1 MHSAVQRPPA
11 PLPMSTR
18 VLRVAVS
25 FVLVAIGVATLIQS
39 GLGVAPFDVLNTGVA
54 DTLGI
59 PVSVAFLANAML
71 CYVLG
76 IVLGGKVG
84 WASLIGTVVISP
96 LLQICLAIIP
106 DPDALAIRIPMFAA
120 GLAVLT
126 VAICLVIST
135 EMGAGPTE
143 VVMLGMVARGMSVH
157 RSRWII
163 DGIAFVLGV
172 ALGGAAGVGT
182 IVITFALGPLVA
194 FGLRR
199 LHYVPPGA
207 LPVEAAIAGA

>member
-1 MHSAVQRPPA
+1 MHNDVQRSA
-11 PLPMSTR
+11 PLSMSTR
-18 VLRVAVS
+18 VTRAAVS

-54 DTLGI
+54 NTLGI
-59 PVSVAFLANAML
+59 PVGVAFLIDAAA
-71 CYVLG
+71 CYALG
-76 IVLGGKVG
+76 VVLGGKVG

-96 LLQICLAIIP
+96 LLQLCLIVIP
-106 DPDALAIRIPMFAA
+106 DPDQLAVRVPMFVV
-120 GLAVLT
+120 GLLVLT
-126 VAICLVIST
+126 IAICLVIST

-143 VVMLGMVARGMSVH
+143 VVMLGMVSRGWSVH

-163 DGIAFVLGV
+163 DGLAFVLGV

-182 IVITFALGPLVA
+182 VVIALALGPMVA

-199 LHYVPPGA
+199 LRYSSPGA
-207 LPVEAAIAGA
+207 LQVEAAIAGA